1 MSKKECKSVT
11 LRDAIIR
18 CNKKY
23 NHSFEGPAV
32 RQQYEFCIFLPAN
45 VKSSSF
51 DYGKPSPETAERL
64 TEETGIK
71 FRYSSVTDRIYTIAS
86 LRNPTAKN
94 SIAREYYSE
103 LSDGDEWQVTE
114 IIIYSTDGTF
124 DLVQSHVR
132 PDFKFKRPYRKG
144 LKGMV
149 YPEGEWPD
157 TDYNAESE
165 NSESVSPFAI
175 KNIIFSNPCT
185 IVFWTDGTKTVV
197 RCGENDLYDPEKGI
211 AMAVMRKVYGPRH
224 AYMKTLGPYIEEFWR
239 KEEIKEQLVGAVGS
253 NRLNFADI
261 LKGATGLFT
270 GKKIIDKATERMQ
283 EAVDESETGSED

>member
-1 MSKKECKSVT
+1 MSKEASSVT

-23 NHSFEGPAV
+23 NYSGESPAV
-32 RQQYEFCIFLPAN
+32 RQQYEFCIFLPAS

-51 DYGKPSPETAERL
+51 DYEKPSPETAERL
-64 TEETGIK
+64 TEATGIK
-71 FRYSSVTDRIYTIAS
+71 FRYSAVTDRIYTVAS
-86 LRNPTAKN
+86 LRNPTSKKTI
-94 SIAREYYSE
+94 SGTYYPD

-114 IIIYSTDGTF
+114 IKIYPTDGTF
-124 DLVQSHVR
+124 DLVQSATR
-132 PDFKFKRPYRKG
+132 PQFKFKRPYRKG

-165 NSESVSPFAI
+165 DSEPVNPFAI

-185 IVFWTDGTKTVV
+185 IVFWKDGTKTII

-224 AYMKTLGPYIEEFWR
+224 AYMKVLGPYIEEFWR

-270 GKKIIDKATERMQ
+270 GKKIIDKATERLN
-283 EAVDESETGSED
+283 ENEGGEER

>member
-1 MSKKECKSVT
+1 MSKEPKSVT

-23 NHSFEGPAV
+23 NYSGEGPAV
-32 RQQYEFCIFLPAN
+32 QRQYEFCIFLPET

-51 DYGKPSPETAERL
+51 DYEKPSPETAMRL
-64 TEETGIK
+64 TEATGIT

-86 LRNPTAKN
+86 LRNPTSKKTI
-94 SIAREYYSE
+94 SGTYYPD
-103 LSDGDEWQVTE
+103 LSDGDDWQVTE
-114 IIIYSTDGTF
+114 IKIYPTDGTF
-124 DLVQSHVR
+124 DLVQSATR
-132 PDFKFKRPYRKG
+132 PEFKFKRPYRKG
-144 LKGMV
+144 LQGMV

-157 TDYNAESE
+157 PDYNVVPESDQE
-165 NSESVSPFAI
+165 LVSPFAI

-185 IVFWTDGTKTVV
+185 IVFWKDGTKTVV

-224 AYMKTLGPYIEEFWR
+224 AYMKVLGPYIEEFWR

-270 GKKIIDKATERMQ
+270 GKKIIDKATEKLN
-283 EAVDESETGSED
+283 ENEGGEE